1 MREAERRHLDRGPVI
16 IKSMHGYPHHAY
28 GIQLSG
34 TRRRPHG
41 DKMFAAV
48 CQLGLE
54 GIVSKRLDAPYKSGP
69 SKAWLK
75 IKNPKAPAATRAA
88 DGTF

>member
-28 GIQLSG
+28 GIQLHE

-41 DKMFAAV
+41 DKMFEAV
-48 CQLGLE
+48 CKLGLE
-54 GIVSKRLDAPYKSGP
+54 GIFQRGLMRRTSLGHQRRG
-69 SKAWLK
+69 
-75 IKNPKAPAATRAA
+75 
-88 DGTF
+88 